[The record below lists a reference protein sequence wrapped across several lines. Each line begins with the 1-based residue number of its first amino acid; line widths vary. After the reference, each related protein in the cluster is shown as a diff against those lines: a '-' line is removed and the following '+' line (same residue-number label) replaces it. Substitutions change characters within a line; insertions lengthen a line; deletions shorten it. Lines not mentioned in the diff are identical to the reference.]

1 MAEKLVMSSI
11 HDCHNTGLELRR
23 HCKLEETEMCA
34 YQIFI
39 VCSTEHFIYYH
50 KESKFVES
58 VLISARTLVVYP

>member
-1 MAEKLVMSSI
+1 MGFI

-23 HCKLEETEMCA
+23 HCKLEETELCA

-39 VCSTEHFIYYH
+39 VCSTEHFIYH
-50 KESKFVES
+50 KESKFAEL